1 MSSRLR
7 TALKIAAAVY
17 AVWYVVG
24 FILMATPWVPKDLA
38 DLSRVWGDIVFLLLA
53 ALVTFLLSARLCGA
67 VRAAKISVTVM
78 LVSAGAELLGAR
90 IGFPFGQYQYTE
102 NLGPLLLN
110 LMPWIIPACWLTI
123 VLNSFWVAYFL
134 FQRHLADPSARFLM
148 FVVSALLAVLTD
160 FNLEPVASLVKLY
173 WIWFDPGIG
182 YLGIPGLNFFGWWMV
197 SFMILYLADLLLP
210 ERFEIKEAPW
220 ASYALLVSINL
231 LFAIINL
238 RAGFFLP
245 VFVALNT
252 FGLLGILL
260 YFHDSRIEAKKA

>member
-1 MSSRLR
+1 MSLRLR

-53 ALVTFLLSARLCGA
+53 ALVTFLSSAQLCGLP
-67 VRAAKISVTVM
+67 VAARIAAIVI

-90 IGFPFGQYQYTE
+90 VGFPFGQYQYTE
-102 NLGPLLLN
+102 NLGPLLLD
-110 LMPWIIPACWLTI
+110 LMPWIIPICWLTI
-123 VLNSFWVAYFL
+123 VLNSFWIVYFL
-134 FQRHLADPSARFLM
+134 FQNHLTDPSARFLM
-148 FVVSALLAVLTD
+148 FIVSSLVAVLTD

-182 YLGIPGLNFFGWWMV
+182 YLGIPGVNFFGWWMV
-197 SFMILYLADLLLP
+197 SFMILFLADMLLP
-210 ERFEIKEAPW
+210 EKFTMTQAPW
-220 ASYALLVSINL
+220 ASYAMLVSINF
-231 LFAIINL
+231 LFAVINL
-238 RAGFFLP
+238 RAGFYLP

-260 YFHDSRIEAKKA
+260 YFKDTRSPHR